1 MQCDMVTASITAPD
15 SFQKDTAAQ
24 LPNTDNEVTESS
36 ESQMTDEQKARTEAN
51 RLKALEKAAARRR
64 QLQVA

>member
-1 MQCDMVTASITAPD
+1 MVTASISAPD
-15 SFQKDTAAQ
+15 SFQKDLTTQ
-24 LPNTDNEVTESS
+24 LPNTNNEVGDSS
-36 ESQMTDEQKARTEAN
+36 ENQMTDEQRARMEAS